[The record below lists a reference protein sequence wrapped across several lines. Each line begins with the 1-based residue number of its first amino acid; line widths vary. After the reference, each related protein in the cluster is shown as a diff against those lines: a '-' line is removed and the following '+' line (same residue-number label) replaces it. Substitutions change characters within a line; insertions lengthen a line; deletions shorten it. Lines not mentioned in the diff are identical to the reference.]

1 MIERK
6 PRLTRKEQLER
17 LRERLKGNP
26 RALAELDMF
35 EYRDQ
40 TDWYHQKLSKE
51 ADKIA
56 RLNRHFLR

>member
-1 MIERK
+1 M
-6 PRLTRKEQLER
+6 PRLTRKEQIER

-40 TDWYHQKLSKE
+40 SDWWKGKLDKE
-51 ADKIA
+51 VGKIA
-56 RLNRHFLR
+56 RLNKHFLR